1 MTINCP
7 KCKKEID
14 GTTLFN
20 NSKIEYV
27 FDDSIGLTSPC
38 PFCGETIM
46 FESAPA
52 FYYNGR
58 RFLEF
63 KNTKED

>member
-1 MTINCP
+1 MIKCPNCN
-7 KCKKEID
+7 KELD
-14 GTTLFN
+14 AQDMFD
-20 NSKIEYV
+20 NSKIEFV
-27 FDDSIGLTSPC
+27 FEDSIGLSYEC
-38 PFCGETIM
+38 PQCGHKVL

-63 KNTKED
+63 KKTKED